1 MPPLHYLAYF
11 ITGLICGTLG
21 GFMGIG
27 GGALLIP
34 ILTFLFAYDQR
45 SAQGMSLAVLLLP
58 IGFLSFWQYWK
69 NPAVHSPGMAQ
80 LSLVAAA
87 VLALGFFLG
96 GYLGGK
102 GANAVADVNTLRRGF
117 AIFLVCMGTYMYFV
131 KR

>member
-1 MPPLHYLAYF
+1 MAPITYVAYF
-11 ITGLICGTLG
+11 LTGVAAGTLG

-27 GGALLIP
+27 GGIILIP
-34 ILTFLFAYDQR
+34 LLTFLFAYDQR

-80 LSLVAAA
+80 LSLAAAA
-87 VLALGFFLG
+87 VIALGFFFG

-102 GANAVADVNTLRRGF
+102 GANAIPDVNVLRKCF
-117 AIFLVCMGTYMYFV
+117 AVFLACVSVYLFFF